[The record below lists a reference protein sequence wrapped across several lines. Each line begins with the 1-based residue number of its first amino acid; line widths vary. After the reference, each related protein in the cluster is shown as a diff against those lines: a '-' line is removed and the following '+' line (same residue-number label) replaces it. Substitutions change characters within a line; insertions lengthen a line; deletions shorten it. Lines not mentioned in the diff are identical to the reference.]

1 MKRSLVKKEKN
12 DFWKQHINSWK
23 TSGLSQA
30 EYCSVNNL
38 STSNFSKWKKK
49 IAPNLKPKN
58 YRSKSKYSKFTKL
71 SDSEFELLMLSF
83 FEGEE
88 IKNTEKRTGISAKTI
103 SNIYHAFQ
111 DQVVSNALIYP
122 HLFFHAG
129 TLLLLGPP
137 PDSQERLDFY
147 KEKFEHR
154 KNQVRSNE
162 SLEGQLRN
170 NIELSF
176 RLLTNYM
183 SYEWTLTEC
192 FVFRE
197 VGLQLYYAFIY
208 AEEHGTDPAVWDVSL
223 YKKLALETNL
233 VNVFVA
239 NMGHWATE
247 RNATSYFIDENW
259 GTIFRNR
266 NTRAIDKRWAETL
279 TRDLQWALKHS
290 PMKGKKKLRNTYWD
304 EYRPDDTSIEEA
316 KAKLFAANL
325 T

>member
-1 MKRSLVKKEKN
+1 MKSEKAA
-12 DFWKQHINSWK
+12 FWHQHIHTWK
-23 TSGLSQA
+23 NSGLSQA

-49 IAPNLKPKN
+49 IAPTAKPKH
-58 YRSKSKYSKFTKL
+58 YRPKSKYSKYTKL
-71 SDSEFELLMLSF
+71 TDAEFELLMLSF

-88 IKNTEKRTGISAKTI
+88 IQATEERTGISAKTI
-103 SNIYHAFQ
+103 SNLYRDLQ

-137 PDSQERLDFY
+137 PDSQKRLDFY
-147 KEKFEHR
+147 KEEFEHR

-162 SLEGQLRN
+162 DPKGQLRN

-176 RLLTNYM
+176 RLLVNYM
-183 SYEWTLTEC
+183 SYEWSLAEC

-197 VGLQLYYAFIY
+197 VGMQLYYAFIY
-208 AEEHGTDPAVWDVSL
+208 AEEHGTDPIAWDVSL
-223 YKKLALETNL
+223 YKKLVIETNL

-239 NMGHWATE
+239 NINYWATV
-247 RNATSYFIDENW
+247 RNGTSYFEEENW
-259 GTIFRNR
+259 DSIFRDRNR
-266 NTRAIDKRWAETL
+266 RKIDKAWAQSL
-279 TRDLQWALKHS
+279 AHDLQWALKHS
-290 PMKGKKKLRNTYWD
+290 PMKGKKKRRNAYWD
-304 EYRPDDTSIEEA
+304 EFRPDDTAIEEV
-316 KAKLFAANL
+316 KAKLFAANQ